1 MFVMILLKKGKNMSA
16 TRVMLNLLVHEAGD
30 AAFKTAT
37 TAALGSFLVDAAT
50 GFKHI
55 ISKDHNVDFFKKDDD
70 AHQNQSL
77 HARVRHHVRSKTFLE
92 D

>member
-1 MFVMILLKKGKNMSA
+1 MSA

-70 AHQNQSL
+70 VKKENDAKKEDDGKSL
-77 HARVRHHVRSKTFLE
+77 YSSCTQTNFKR
-92 D
+92 